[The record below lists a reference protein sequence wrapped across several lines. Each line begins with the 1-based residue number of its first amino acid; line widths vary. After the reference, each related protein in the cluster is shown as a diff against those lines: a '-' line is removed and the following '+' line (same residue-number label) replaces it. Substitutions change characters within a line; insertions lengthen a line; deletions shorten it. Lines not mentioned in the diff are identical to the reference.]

1 MGIILFKFNLTAGKG
16 NQVHRVAPVVCKN
29 RDFLSDIVVLWSNHQ
44 HSFWWVTLQF
54 RRRWRACLLILMF
67 ILDAHAARAQSSVL
81 LSSWRGSYLEPK
93 QGGFYVKMALDG
105 FSSTSV
111 TGYVTGSVQVTLV
124 SLISQVQYV
133 FTHRISDI
141 DGFPGEMWKIPSGKY
156 RLHRLEMVDGAGHRR
171 VFSSPDAPTFIVARL
186 CLANFGLW
194 TVKPSGAKDLT
205 VSVKMVPN
213 SYKEEGSKS
222 ESSVAAVVSGLTGI
236 VQEVFGGKKVYMASG
251 AGYEQAGQLRATVTT
266 TRQVSMLYKLD
277 LFKHNIFSRDISDV
291 LNSYDGQIRSCYIN
305 GLAANASLKGNLVIQ
320 FLMSNQSGTMKK
332 IRPAGGTINDPKMI
346 QCIVLAL
353 GQISFPAK
361 ETMIGELTYTFDV
374 M

>member
-1 MGIILFKFNLTAGKG
+1 M
-16 NQVHRVAPVVCKN
+16 
-29 RDFLSDIVVLWSNHQ
+29 SDIVVLWSDLQ
-44 HSFWWVTLQF
+44 LSSRWVTVQVE
-54 RRRWRACLLILMF
+54 RRLRACLLFLLF
-67 ILDAHAARAQSSVL
+67 FLQGQVATAQSGVL

-93 QGGFYVKMALDG
+93 QGGFYVKIALEG

-124 SLISQVQYV
+124 SLITQAQYV
-133 FTHRISDI
+133 FTHRISDV

-156 RLHRLEMVDGAGHRR
+156 RLHRMELVDGAGLRR
-171 VFSSPDAPTFIVARL
+171 IYSSPEAPTFIVSRL
-186 CLANFGLW
+186 CLSNFGLW
-194 TVKPSGAKDLT
+194 TVKPSGAKELT
-205 VSVKMVPN
+205 LSTRMVPN
-213 SYKEEGSKS
+213 SYREEGSKS
-222 ESSVAAVVSGLTGI
+222 ESSVAAVVSGQTGI

-251 AGYEQAGQLRATVTT
+251 AGYEKAGQLRATVTT

-291 LNSYDGQIRSCYIN
+291 LNSYDGQIRACYVN
-305 GLAANASLKGNLVIQ
+305 GLAENAALKGSLVIQ

-332 IRPAGGTINDPKMI
+332 IRPAGGSINDPRMV

-374 M
+374 R